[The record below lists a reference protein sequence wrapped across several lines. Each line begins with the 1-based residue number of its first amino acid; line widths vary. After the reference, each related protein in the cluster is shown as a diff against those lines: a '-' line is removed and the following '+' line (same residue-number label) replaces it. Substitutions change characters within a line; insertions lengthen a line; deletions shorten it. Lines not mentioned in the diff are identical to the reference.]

1 MIESRIFVDII
12 VSNVPGVDIDD
23 NDVGDTSIVD
33 VIRPISISDLTVF
46 DVDSYNNCVED
57 ASICDAT
64 GSK

>member
-1 MIESRIFVDII
+1 MFVDII

-33 VIRPISISDLTVF
+33 VIRPISISDLTVS
-46 DVDSYNNCVED
+46 DVNSYNNGVED
-57 ASICDAT
+57 VLICDVM

>member
-12 VSNVPGVDIDD
+12 VPNVPGVDIDN

-33 VIRPISISDLTVF
+33 VIRPISISDLTVS
-46 DVDSYNNCVED
+46 DVDSYNNGVED
-57 ASICDAT
+57 ALICDVS